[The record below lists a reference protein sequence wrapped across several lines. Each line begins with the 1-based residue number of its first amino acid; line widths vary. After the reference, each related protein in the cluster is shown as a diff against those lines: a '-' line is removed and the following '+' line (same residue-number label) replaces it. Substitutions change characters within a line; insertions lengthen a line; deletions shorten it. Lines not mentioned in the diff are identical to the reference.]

1 VSAKPGVTRVL
12 VVDDDDTIRAT
23 VAEAL
28 EFEGYA
34 VESATNGAEA
44 LDLVRRKQPS
54 AIVLDLMMPV
64 MDGWEFLKRC
74 REDGLCH
81 GTPVLVISA
90 SRNLPQEAVGL
101 GVKGCIAKPFDLD
114 VLLGAVERVVRPR

>member
-1 VSAKPGVTRVL
+1 MKDEPSLRVL
-12 VVDDDDTIRAT
+12 VVDDEEAIRTA

-44 LDLVRRKQPS
+44 LALVRQAPPA

-64 MDGWEFLKRC
+64 MDGWEFLKHC
-74 REDGLCH
+74 RAEALCD

-90 SRNLPQEAVGL
+90 YRNLPQEAAGL

-114 VLLGAVERVVRPR
+114 VLLGAVERVVRSR